1 MQTNIKLPSCLEDFI
16 FSKLQAKYEPNYSK
30 FSKNLD
36 LNEEEVKIY
45 LGTYFPRSYA
55 ESYCIYNDLLHNQI
69 IKEIYSKKTEI
80 NILDIGS
87 GSGGN
92 LIGLLFALKENLFQN
107 ININIF
113 TIDGNQKALEI
124 LNTIIFKIQ
133 IKHNLNINP
142 QSQFI
147 TFNSIDK
154 LYQNSKL
161 YLEKNYD
168 FIITSKMINELLE
181 NDNNAYYNF
190 CKYFTNHLSE
200 DGFLSLIDVTM
211 QVNSKFLPIILNTQ
225 INKFMKD
232 NNSFKTIIP
241 TSCNLYEDK
250 CKEQCFTNNIFYV
263 SHKEKQ
269 NDMSKITYRVITHN
283 NFANKILSEITIGGL
298 VGETQLGNKY
308 CCHMDKNLDINAFKV
323 QNEME

>member
-1 MQTNIKLPSCLEDFI
+1 MQTNTNLPFCLENLI
-16 FSKLQAKYEPNYSK
+16 FNKLQAKYEPDYSK

-55 ESYCIYNDLLHNQI
+55 ESYCIYKDLLNNQI

-92 LIGLLFALKENLFQN
+92 LIGLLFALKENLPQN

-124 LNTIIFKIQ
+124 LNKIVFKIQ
-133 IKHNLNINP
+133 AKYNLNINP

-147 TFNSIDK
+147 TFNSIDE

-161 YLEKNYD
+161 YLDNSYD
-168 FIITSKMINELLE
+168 FIVTSKMINELLE
-181 NDNNAYYNF
+181 NDKNAYYDF
-190 CKYFTNHLSE
+190 CDYFTNHLSE
-200 DGFLSLIDVTM
+200 NGFLTLIDVTM
-211 QVNSKFLPIILNTQ
+211 KVNSSFLPIILNTQ

-250 CKEQCFTNNIFYV
+250 CKEQCFTNNIFYI

-269 NDMSKITYRVITHN
+269 NDISKITYRVITHN
-283 NFANKILSEITIGGL
+283 DFANEILSEITIGGL
-298 VGETQLGNKY
+298 VAETQLGNKY
-308 CCHMDKNLDINAFKV
+308 CCHMDKDLDINAFKV